1 MKYSR
6 LNGDNFTLNIF
17 SFDIRCIKLNIEKIN
32 NSSSS
37 NLSVLKEKEND
48 VWNYFDKYKNNNNIL
63 YTKCYHYNKSIY
75 NMSGLNLMTRNL
87 IKHLK
92 LHSDKTNSSIKKQ
105 VHFMV
110 KFLNNSL

>member
-1 MKYSR
+1 
-6 LNGDNFTLNIF
+6 
-17 SFDIRCIKLNIEKIN
+17 
-32 NSSSS
+32 
-37 NLSVLKEKEND
+37 
-48 VWNYFDKYKNNNNIL
+48 
-63 YTKCYHYNKSIY
+63 
-75 NMSGLNLMTRNL
+75 MSGLNLMTRNL